1 MTDPDQRVI
10 MTESEGMDDDQLF
23 NTGNIFSNRELVTVG
38 HVPSEDRIVG
48 REREMRQVGQA
59 IAPGTEGG
67 PPKNLIIYGKTG
79 TGKSLVVRHVVR
91 RAEGR
96 ARDQNVNLVSCYVD
110 SSNEDTETRVAREMA
125 FSVRDKLNPALNIPS
140 SGIGSAEYYRYLWEL
155 LEDQD
160 VLLVILDEIDKLRDD
175 DVLMQLSRAKESG
188 KTTCHVG
195 VISISNKIEY
205 RKRLNKRI
213 DSSLQDREHVF
224 DPYNASQL
232 EAILENRRDAFRR
245 GVLSEGVIGLTA
257 ALSAQE
263 HGDARKAIDIL
274 HESGELATGEGATQ
288 VTEGHV
294 RDAKEQAEI
303 NRFKELVRGS
313 PSHVQYVL
321 RALAALTLNAEEGE
335 SENFRT
341 KEIYALYEEMVQYDD
356 GDPLKVDSVYRL
368 LDEQSFL
375 GITETE
381 HTGGGREKGSYLKH
395 TLLTDP
401 EIVLNGIRDANE
413 AEPFHE

>member
-1 MTDPDQRVI
+1 MIGPDKREL
-10 MTESEGMDDDQLF
+10 MPEAEGMGDDQLF
-23 NTGNIFSNRELVTVG
+23 DTGNIFANRELVTVG
-38 HVPSEDRIVG
+38 HVPTEDRIVG
-48 REREMRQVGQA
+48 REQEMRQVGQA

-67 PPKNLIIYGKTG
+67 PPKNLILYGKTG

-91 RAEGR
+91 RAERR
-96 ARDQNVNLVSCYVD
+96 ARNQDVHLASCYVD
-110 SSNEDTETRVAREMA
+110 CSNEDTETRVARELA
-125 FSVRDKLNPALNIPS
+125 FSVRDKLDPDLNIPS
-140 SGIGSAEYYRYLWEL
+140 SGIGSSEYYRYLWKL
-155 LEDQD
+155 LENQD
-160 VLLVILDEIDKLRDD
+160 VLLVILDEIDKLRHD

-224 DPYNASQL
+224 DPYDAMQL
-232 EAILENRRDAFRR
+232 EAILRNRRDAFKED
-245 GVLSEGVIGLTA
+245 VLNDGVIRLTA

-274 HESGELATGEGATQ
+274 HEAGELATQAKATR
-288 VTEGHV
+288 VTEQHV
-294 RDAKEQAEI
+294 RNAKEQAEI
-303 NRFKELVRGS
+303 NRFKELIRGS

-321 RALAALTLNAEEGE
+321 RALAALTLDCDEGE
-335 SENFRT
+335 SEAFRT
-341 KEIYALYEEMVQYDD
+341 KEIYSLYEEMIEHED
-356 GDPLKVDSVYRL
+356 GEPLKVDSVYRL

-375 GITETE
+375 GIIEAE
-381 HTGGGREKGSYLKH
+381 HTGGGREKGSYLEH

-401 EIVLNGIRDANE
+401 EIVLEGIQDARE
-413 AEPFHE
+413 AE

>member
-1 MTDPDQRVI
+1 MTK
-10 MTESEGMDDDQLF
+10 SEGIDDDQLF
-23 NTGNIFSNRELVTVG
+23 RTGDIFANRELVTVG
-38 HVPSEDRIVG
+38 HVPTEDRIVG

-79 TGKSLVVRHVVR
+79 TGKSLVVRHVVG

-96 ARDQNVNLVSCYVD
+96 ARNQGINLVSCYVD
-110 SSNEDTETRVAREMA
+110 ASNEDTETRVAREMA
-125 FSVRDKLNPALNIPS
+125 FTVRDKLSPELNIPS
-140 SGIGSAEYYRYLWEL
+140 SGIGSSEYYRYLWKL
-155 LEDQD
+155 LGDQN

-188 KTTCHVG
+188 KTACHVG

-205 RKRLNKRI
+205 RKRLNERI

-224 DPYNASQL
+224 DPYDAAQL
-232 EAILENRRDAFRR
+232 ETILENRRDAFKR
-245 GVLSEGVIGLTA
+245 GVLNDGVIGLTA

-274 HESGELATGEGATQ
+274 HEAGELATRAGDTRVLEQ
-288 VTEGHV
+288 HV

-303 NRFKELVRGS
+303 NRFRELIRGS
-313 PSHVQYVL
+313 PSHVQYIL
-321 RALAALTLNAEEGE
+321 RALAALTSNADDGE
-335 SENFRT
+335 SESFRT
-341 KEIYALYEEMVQYDD
+341 KEIYSLYEEMVRYDG

-375 GITETE
+375 GIIEAE

-401 EIVLNGIRDANE
+401 EIVLSGIQDTSSDE
-413 AEPFHE
+413 